1 MKKLPIGIQTFSEI
15 IENNYCYVDKTPILD
30 RLVNNGKYFF
40 LSRPRRFGKSLFLDT
55 LKEAF
60 SGNQELFKGLYLEDH
75 WDWNVIHP
83 VIKIDFGSGITKT
96 SSELDDVIHDKL
108 NRIIRNE
115 NLEIKSLNLSEKFKD
130 IILSLE
136 KKYSRRV
143 VILIDEYDKPILDN
157 ITDSILAKQMR
168 DGLRDLYSVVKTSD
182 AHIKFVFI
190 TGVSKFSKINLFSGL
205 NNIVDISFDSRYA
218 TICGYTEKE
227 LNVFQEYMETVDREE
242 LKMWYN
248 GYNFLGDKVYNPFD
262 ILLYL
267 DSKIFKNYWFE
278 TGNPSFLFEIME
290 KKKYPVP
297 DLCNIYLEES
307 QLSSFDVDSITLEN
321 LLFQTGYLTI
331 DRVEK
336 MGTDYYYYLIYPNL
350 EVRKSL
356 TSHILDFLVKE
367 PTIQSRNRKSLL
379 QILSSGSLDS
389 LRSLFQSF
397 FASIPHDWYCKNQL
411 AGYEAY
417 YASIFYTYFASL
429 GLDVRP
435 EEVTNHGQVD
445 MVVFLENKVFVFEFK
460 VVELTEKGSALQQ
473 IKEKK
478 YYEKYLDPS
487 VEDREIYLIGVEF
500 SKEERNI
507 TNFEWDSLIDLQ
519 KKDDD

>member
-15 IENNYCYVDKTPILD
+15 IRNNYCYVDKTLILD

-60 SGNQELFKGLYLEDH
+60 SGNQELFKGLFLEDH
-75 WDWNVIHP
+75 WDWNVVYP
-83 VIKIDFGSGITKT
+83 VIKIDFGGGVIKDPKKLETSIREFFQELKQKEGLTILNDTIGGIFR
-96 SSELDDVIHDKL
+96 ELIV
-108 NRIIRNE
+108 E
-115 NLEIKSLNLSEKFKD
+115 
-130 IILSLE
+130 LE
-136 KKYSRRV
+136 KKYSNRV

-157 ITDSILAKQMR
+157 ITDSLVAKQMR
-168 DGLRDLYSVVKTSD
+168 DGLRDLYSVIKTSD

-205 NNIVDISFDSRYA
+205 NNIMDISFDSRYA

-227 LNVFQEYMETVDREE
+227 LTIFQEYMKNVDRDE

-267 DSKIFKNYWFE
+267 DSKIYKNYWFE
-278 TGNPSFLFEIME
+278 TGSPSFLFEIME

-336 MGTDYYYYLIYPNL
+336 MGTDFYYYLIYPNL

-356 TSHILDFLVKE
+356 TS
-367 PTIQSRNRKSLL
+367 
-379 QILSSGSLDS
+379 
-389 LRSLFQSF
+389 
-397 FASIPHDWYCKNQL
+397 Y
-411 AGYEAY
+411 
-417 YASIFYTYFASL
+417 
-429 GLDVRP
+429 
-435 EEVTNHGQVD
+435 
-445 MVVFLENKVFVFEFK
+445 
-460 VVELTEKGSALQQ
+460 
-473 IKEKK
+473 
-478 YYEKYLDPS
+478 
-487 VEDREIYLIGVEF
+487 
-500 SKEERNI
+500 
-507 TNFEWDSLIDLQ
+507 WDSLIDLQ
-519 KKDDD
+519 KKADD